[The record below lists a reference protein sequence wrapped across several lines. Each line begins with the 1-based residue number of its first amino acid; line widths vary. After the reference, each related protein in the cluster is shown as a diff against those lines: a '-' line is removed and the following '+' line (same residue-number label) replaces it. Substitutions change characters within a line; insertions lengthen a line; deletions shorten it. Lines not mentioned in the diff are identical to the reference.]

1 VERRDLL
8 VVVIGLIIVAA
19 IALVASPPGEENERP
34 SVPQVTVEPT
44 LPAGPVD
51 SPAPAPTITEPHP
64 APVQKFGYASEPLSY
79 PLHKIP
85 ENMNIFGASDPEWPH
100 IDWVSFAVLE
110 KDHGGLSETFTVAYP
125 VWKVVCRLNATTH
138 PLSARLQW
146 VLVDAVTGSIVEGA
160 ELFTGG
166 TVNKTVQISRT
177 PMYFIISAR
186 DADSFTLTLETTAN
200 HSAQALSG
208 PESFKIV

>member
-1 VERRDLL
+1 MA
-8 VVVIGLIIVAA
+8 IGLIIVAA
-19 IALVASPPGEENERP
+19 IALVASPPGEENELP
-34 SVPQVTVEPT
+34 SIPQVT
-44 LPAGPVD
+44 AGPALPTEPAD
-51 SPAPAPTITEPHP
+51 SPKPVPTSTPPRP
-64 APVQKFGYASEPLSY
+64 APVQQIGYTSEPLSY

-85 ENMNIFGASDPEWPH
+85 ENMNLFGASDPEWPQ
-100 IDWVSFAVLE
+100 IDWVPFAVLE
-110 KDHGGLSETFTVAYP
+110 NDHGGLSETFTVAYP
-125 VWKVVCRLNATTH
+125 VWKIACGLNATTH
-138 PLSARLQW
+138 PQSARVQW
-146 VLVDAVTGSIVEGA
+146 VLVDAGTGSIVEGA